1 MNIDQLLT
9 RVEDLSVF
17 TTTEQLQR
25 TLSQCRTAYDNSNSS
40 RASAEQA
47 EREKVKMLLAAIARI
62 QNKIAAIDFSSR
74 REAQR
79 AIKAA
84 ATTPQEKFSATAVR
98 RGP

>member
-1 MNIDQLLT
+1 MNSTDEHRPIA
-9 RVEDLSVF
+9 SVF

-25 TLSQCRTAYDNSNSS
+25 TLSQCRTAYDKLESFP
-40 RASAEQA
+40 ADQA
-47 EREKVKMLLAAIARI
+47 EREKAKMLLAAIARI

>member
-1 MNIDQLLT
+1 MNIDQLLAL
-9 RVEDLSVF
+9 VEDLSAF

-25 TLSQCRTAYDNSNSS
+25 TLSQCRTAYDKLNSS
-40 RASAEQA
+40 RASADQA
-47 EREKVKMLLAAIARI
+47 EREKAKLLLAAIARI

-74 REAQR
+74 WEAQR

-84 ATTPQEKFSATAVR
+84 ATTLQQKFSATAVR

>member
-1 MNIDQLLT
+1 MNIDQLLAL
-9 RVEDLSVF
+9 VEDLSAF

-25 TLSQCRTAYDNSNSS
+25 TLSQCRTPYDKLESS
-40 RASAEQA
+40 PADQA
-47 EREKVKMLLAAIARI
+47 ERETAKMLLAATTRI

-74 REAQR
+74 WEAQR

-84 ATTPQEKFSATAVR
+84 ATTLQQKFSATAVR

>member
-1 MNIDQLLT
+1 LLAL
-9 RVEDLSVF
+9 VEDLSVF

-25 TLSQCRTAYDNSNSS
+25 TLSQCRTAYDKLESS
-40 RASAEQA
+40 PADQA
-47 EREKVKMLLAAIARI
+47 EREKAKMLLAATTRI

-74 REAQR
+74 WEAQR

-84 ATTPQEKFSATAVR
+84 ATTPREKFSATAVR

>member
-1 MNIDQLLT
+1 MNIDQLLPL
-9 RVEDLSVF
+9 VEDLSVF

-25 TLSQCRTAYDNSNSS
+25 TLSQCRTAYDNNL
-40 RASAEQA
+40 RASADQA
-47 EREKVKMLLAAIARI
+47 EGEKAKMLLAAMARI

-84 ATTPQEKFSATAVR
+84 ATTPREKFCATAMR